1 MFALRYFCTADA
13 SVDKLISV
21 DLTCGNVSGC
31 RCLKLQRRCQGSSVR
46 LPVEWCV
53 EWCLGHSWWFL
64 RVNNAQAPCQFE
76 RFETNVEQVPN
87 KCPIW
92 WESQWWIL
100 LSLAPG
106 SLRWTSGRHQLCW
119 RTTGACSCY
128 PIMMRSCVCVFY
140 NDSVNDDD
148 DIWLS
153 DNVCLVFTIYYLSM
167 FVTRGRWSAPTL
179 GSPSGIC
186 SILRFFRWIKAVAIG
201 DGVTT
206 YNTTSIDIY
215 NISL

>member
-21 DLTCGNVSGC
+21 DLTCNVSG

-46 LPVEWCV
+46 LPVEWCA

-92 WESQWWIL
+92 WESQWWTHLAHPAGTCPGESQVNIGETSTVL
-100 LSLAPG
+100 KDNRGMLMLSD
-106 SLRWTSGRHQLCW
+106 
-119 RTTGACSCY
+119 Y
-128 PIMMRSCVCVFY
+128 DEIMCVCVFY
-140 NDSVNDDD
+140 NDSVNADDL
-148 DIWLS
+148 WLS
-153 DNVCLVFTIYYLSM
+153 DYVCLFFTIYYLSM
-167 FVTRGRWSAPTL
+167 FVTRSRWSAPTL
-179 GSPSGIC
+179 GSPKGIFGILHF
-186 SILRFFRWIKAVAIG
+186 SIFS
-201 DGVTT
+201 DG
-206 YNTTSIDIY
+206 
-215 NISL
+215 

>member
-1 MFALRYFCTADA
+1 MHQLTSWSPWTWHVATFLAADA
-13 SVDKLISV
+13 WNSNADVREVLSGSQWSGVWSGVWGIHGDFWGLTMHKHHVNLK
-21 DLTCGNVSGC
+21 DLKQTLS
-31 RCLKLQRRCQGSSVR
+31 
-46 LPVEWCV
+46 
-53 EWCLGHSWWFL
+53 
-64 RVNNAQAPCQFE
+64 
-76 RFETNVEQVPN
+76 
-87 KCPIW
+87 KCPISAQSDGNHNDESCCHLPRGVSGEHRGDINCAEGQQGHAHVIRLW
-92 WESQWWIL
+92 WD
-100 LSLAPG
+100 
-106 SLRWTSGRHQLCW
+106 H
-119 RTTGACSCY
+119 
-128 PIMMRSCVCVFY
+128 VCVFY

-215 NISL
+215 NISI

>member
-1 MFALRYFCTADA
+1 MHR
-13 SVDKLISV
+13 LISV
-21 DLTCGNVSGC
+21 DLTCNVSG

-46 LPVEWCV
+46 LPVEWCA

-87 KCPIW
+87 KCPISAQSDGNHNDESCCHLPRGVSGEHWGDINCAEGQQGHAHVIRLW
-92 WESQWWIL
+92 WD
-100 LSLAPG
+100 
-106 SLRWTSGRHQLCW
+106 H
-119 RTTGACSCY
+119 
-128 PIMMRSCVCVFY
+128 VCVFY
-140 NDSVNDDD
+140 NDSVNDDDDD

-201 DGVTT
+201 DRVTT

-215 NISL
+215 NISI